1 MRLEM
6 NSFASEFPNKQQGSS
21 LIEVLVTVIVLAIG
35 MLGLATMQNTS
46 LKLSYDSYLRSQAN
60 FLAYDLID
68 RIRTNP
74 DAERYEITETATLPK
89 KDCFSGNSCSVSDL
103 RAFDLYYW
111 REQAEELMPNA
122 KVEVTFDDGQ
132 NLYSM
137 RIRWQDSFEN
147 DVADDEVKEFV
158 YHFQIDN

>member
-1 MRLEM
+1 MRL
-6 NSFASEFPNKQQGSS
+6 NTISQFTLQPSKQGGSS

-68 RIRTNP
+68 RIRANP
-74 DAERYEITETATLPK
+74 DAERYEITDDATITK
-89 KDCFSGNSCSVSDL
+89 KDCFSGDTCTVSDM
-103 RAFDLYYW
+103 RQFDLYYW
-111 REQAEELMPNA
+111 RAQAEELMPNA
-122 KVEVTFDDGQ
+122 KVEVTFDDSQ

-137 RIRWQDSFEN
+137 RLRWQDSFDD
-147 DVADDEVKEFV
+147 DVADDEVKEFI

>member
-1 MRLEM
+1 MPLNTFNHLSIPVR
-6 NSFASEFPNKQQGSS
+6 QQRGSS

-68 RIRTNP
+68 RIRANP
-74 DAERYEITETATLPK
+74 DAERYEITDDATITK
-89 KDCFSGNSCSVSDL
+89 KDCFNGNSCTVSDL
-103 RAFDLYYW
+103 RQFDLYYW
-111 REQAEELMPNA
+111 RAQAEELMPNA
-122 KVEVTFDDGQ
+122 KVEVTFDDSQ
-132 NLYSM
+132 NIYSM
-137 RIRWQDSFEN
+137 RLRWQDSFDN
-147 DVADDEVKEFV
+147 DVEDDEVKEFV